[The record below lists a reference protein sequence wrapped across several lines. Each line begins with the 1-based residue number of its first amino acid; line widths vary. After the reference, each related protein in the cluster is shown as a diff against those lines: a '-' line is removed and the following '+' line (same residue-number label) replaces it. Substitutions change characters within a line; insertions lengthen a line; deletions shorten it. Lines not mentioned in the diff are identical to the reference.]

1 MSKKTKVITSS
12 IQPNPKEAEIWA
24 KINEDG
30 SREVK
35 QYNSSAGKFECC
47 GGSGS
52 EDNEESNKENI
63 VYLKVR
69 LDGFNPGLKS
79 ILILHSFAI
88 LFENGNLWNACPTAY
103 AMSQPDRWNEDYV
116 LAVAIN
122 LDTEIN
128 DLELET
134 DNIIKSTVKD
144 SLISYGIFDIITDIP
159 HLTKEEFYN
168 FEL

>member
-1 MSKKTKVITSS
+1 
-12 IQPNPKEAEIWA
+12 
-24 KINEDG
+24 
-30 SREVK
+30 
-35 QYNSSAGKFECC
+35 
-47 GGSGS
+47 
-52 EDNEESNKENI
+52 
-63 VYLKVR
+63 
-69 LDGFNPGLKS
+69 
-79 ILILHSFAI
+79 
-88 LFENGNLWNACPTAY
+88 
-103 AMSQPDRWNEDYV
+103 MSQPDRWNEDYV

-144 SLISYGIFDIITDIP
+144 SLISSGIFDIITDIP